1 LTQRRIV
8 RILLDMRTASR
19 LLLLLLA
26 GLALAVPAI
35 AATYSTGKYTGT
47 TSQRNQNTHKFR
59 KITLHADST
68 AGRVSNIKFVSR
80 GKCNDNTHSEGSQG
94 KGDNKLFA
102 DVDDNG
108 HFSLFAPS
116 KTGATKLTMDGD
128 LSGDQASGTF
138 TVKSRFD
145 KNSKPDPHGSIKCT
159 TGTVHWS
166 AKLTG

>member
-1 LTQRRIV
+1 M
-8 RILLDMRTASR
+8 LLDMRNASR
-19 LLLLLLA
+19 LLLVVLA
-26 GLALAVPAI
+26 ALALAVPAI
-35 AATYSTGKYTGT
+35 AATTYSTGKYTGT

-59 KITLHADST
+59 KISLHADST
-68 AGRVSNIKFVSR
+68 AAQVSNIKFVSR
-80 GKCNDNTHSEGSQG
+80 GTCNDDTHSEGSQG
-94 KGDNKLFA
+94 KGENKLFA

-116 KTGATKLTMDGD
+116 ATGATKLTMEGD
-128 LSGDQASGTF
+128 LSGDKASGTF

-145 KNSKPDPHGSIKCT
+145 KNSHPDPHGSIKCT